1 MLRSQVCAINTTAL
15 EIEDVYRTIPCP
27 VQPQAELAARLARVC
42 RGTVAT
48 AQPAHIINILLGLAA
63 TVSQLQCARI
73 CSVFCCTSWQC
84 RLRCVDCV
92 LDPASQGRYSIERL
106 TAGVAAVTHC
116 IFLASI
122 EASIAVPQ
130 ATASVCSAAAP
141 CHAACAGNLPPGSE
155 HASRCA
161 LMAARQRRLVDGCHQ
176 QHQEGTSA
184 PLAGSCLCCNQHLST
199 GLTLL

>member
-1 MLRSQVCAINTTAL
+1 MNTTAL
-15 EIEDVYRTIPCP
+15 EIEGVYKTILGPA
-27 VQPQAELAARLARVC
+27 QPRAELAARLARAC

-48 AQPAHIINILLGLAA
+48 AQPAQKIISTLLGLAA

-73 CSVFCCTSWQC
+73 CAVSCCTSWQC

-92 LDPASQGRYSIERL
+92 LIPASQGRYSIERL

-141 CHAACAGNLPPGSE
+141 CHAACAGNLPPAPQ

-161 LMAARQRRLVDGCHQ
+161 LMGARLGRLVDGCHQ
-176 QHQEGTSA
+176 QHPQGTA
-184 PLAGSCLCCNQHLST
+184 RLLLARVCAATNICPQALLCYDVRCAEH
-199 GLTLL
+199 